1 MLSDSAVNGD
11 SDADSATIH
20 NRHTH
25 TLTQSKPRAQSASQT
40 EKERESSH
48 CVGVLSIF
56 NESFVKFTFTITDA
70 ACIHNN
76 IVSQCHAAFM
86 RPINT
91 YFNSLRPGQRTPSVN
106 EQGREREG

>member
-20 NRHTH
+20 NRHT
-25 TLTQSKPRAQSASQT
+25 QSKSRAQSASQT
-40 EKERESSH
+40 EKERERSY

-56 NESFVKFTFTITDA
+56 NESFVKFTVTITDA

-76 IVSQCHAAFM
+76 IASQCHAAFM

-106 EQGREREG
+106 EQG

>member
-1 MLSDSAVNGD
+1 MLSDSAANGD
-11 SDADSATIH
+11 SDAGSATIH
-20 NRHTH
+20 NRHT
-25 TLTQSKPRAQSASQT
+25 QSKSRAQSASQT
-40 EKERESSH
+40 EKERERSH

-56 NESFVKFTFTITDA
+56 NESFVKFTVTITDA

-76 IVSQCHAAFM
+76 IASQCHAAFM

>member
-20 NRHTH
+20 NRHT
-25 TLTQSKPRAQSASQT
+25 QSKSRAQSASQT
-40 EKERESSH
+40 EKERERSH

-56 NESFVKFTFTITDA
+56 NESFVKFTVTITDA

-76 IVSQCHAAFM
+76 IASQCHAAFM

>member
-1 MLSDSAVNGD
+1 MLSDSAANGD

-20 NRHTH
+20 NRHT
-25 TLTQSKPRAQSASQT
+25 QSKSRAQSASQT
-40 EKERESSH
+40 EERERSH

-56 NESFVKFTFTITDA
+56 NESFVKFTVTITDA

-76 IVSQCHAAFM
+76 IASQCHAAFM

-106 EQGREREG
+106 EQGRAREG

>member
-1 MLSDSAVNGD
+1 MLSDSAANGD

-20 NRHTH
+20 NRHT
-25 TLTQSKPRAQSASQT
+25 QSKSRAQSASQT
-40 EKERESSH
+40 EKERERARSY

-56 NESFVKFTFTITDA
+56 NESFVKFTVTITDA

-76 IVSQCHAAFM
+76 IASQCHAAFM

>member
-1 MLSDSAVNGD
+1 MLSDSAVNSD
-11 SDADSATIH
+11 SDAGSATIH
-20 NRHTH
+20 NRHT
-25 TLTQSKPRAQSASQT
+25 QSKSRAQSASQT
-40 EKERESSH
+40 EKERERSY

-56 NESFVKFTFTITDA
+56 NESFVKFTVTITDA

-76 IVSQCHAAFM
+76 IASQCHAAFM

>member
-1 MLSDSAVNGD
+1 MLRDSAANGD

-20 NRHTH
+20 NRHT
-25 TLTQSKPRAQSASQT
+25 QSKSRAQSASQT
-40 EKERESSH
+40 EKERERSY

-56 NESFVKFTFTITDA
+56 NESFVKFTVTITGA

-76 IVSQCHAAFM
+76 IASQCHAAFM

-91 YFNSLRPGQRTPSVN
+91 YFNNLRPGQRTPSVN